1 MLSIIFE
8 QKAPFSQ
15 AMVLV
20 SGGWQLHHSRN
31 LIKTLGSS
39 SPSSSSSLPP
49 PTMNQ
54 RDPASSLPL
63 DPLRIPPLGALPASE
78 LPSLANGPASG
89 TSAAMAS
96 RHRGPMATGEP
107 KPNPCSIKK
116 MLECSMMVPC
126 SSHGLTKPFSIP
138 SWAWIPRTKVLLS

>member
-1 MLSIIFE
+1 MKQMLSNIFE

-15 AMVLV
+15 AMMLV

-31 LIKTLGSS
+31 LIKT
-39 SPSSSSSLPP
+39 SSLPP

-63 DPLRIPPLGALPASE
+63 DPLRTPPLGALPASE

-89 TSAAMAS
+89 TSGPWLK
-96 RHRGPMATGEP
+96 RHRGPMATGET
-107 KPNPCSIKK
+107 K
-116 MLECSMMVPC
+116 
-126 SSHGLTKPFSIP
+126 TKPVFYQKK
-138 SWAWIPRTKVLLS
+138 A